1 VAVWFR
7 RDLRLDDNPALTAAV
22 SSGAEVVPVF
32 IWAPE
37 EEGQFQPGKS
47 SRWWLQRSL
56 RALEGQLRALGSG
69 LVCHRSHSSLE
80 GLGALVKQVGADAV
94 FFNHLYDPI
103 SLVRDNS
110 IKTVLM
116 QKGVHTESF
125 GADLL
130 YEPWE
135 LFNKEGKPHTKF
147 EGFWDHVCQMPYDVP
162 VPILP
167 PAALPQLRV
176 EGWDPETGGV
186 ASFQFLSDVER
197 NSSESLEQHWEP
209 GEAGAMRTW
218 QEFLHTRLRRYKRD
232 KKLLGSPDQATSRLS
247 PALHYGEISVKRMYH
262 MVKHAEWQ
270 WMQVRKAGEARGP
283 GPLGLASAAGPAPP
297 HAERAAAGGAG
308 GAGGEPAGAS
318 GGAAGSS
325 GGGGEDSPG
334 ARDASETSD
343 VQAFLRQLG
352 YREYGRYLSF
362 HFPFTH
368 ERPMLEH
375 LRACPWRYDHSLFK
389 AWVQGATGVPI
400 VDAAMQELWST
411 GWMHNRL
418 RVVASSFLVK
428 NLLLPWQWGLKHFWD
443 ALLDADL
450 ECDALGWQYVS
461 GCLADSD
468 PFAKMFD
475 LEEKSKE
482 VDPKGA
488 YVRRWLPMLA
498 RLPNQYVHSPHLA
511 PKAILKHAGVE
522 LGLSYPNPVVTAEE
536 SRQLVLDASAVMY
549 RKQVGPAEGPW
560 RAPSCHPSSVPVTE
574 TVEVDQGFH
583 GSDLKDDGSQGQP
596 RHTRGKGKES
606 LGGGSDDACN
616 TGQHATHLMGIP
628 ASNPDLQ
635 EKIEETGHTD
645 ETDPEAPAE
654 EAAPKKRLRTS
665 ARTARAG

>member
-1 VAVWFR
+1 MWFR

-22 SSGAEVVPVF
+22 ASGAEVVPVF

-56 RALEGQLRALGSG
+56 LALERQLLSLGSG

-80 GLGALVKQVGADAV
+80 GLDALVKQVGADAV

-116 QKGVHTESF
+116 QQGVHTESF

-147 EGFWDHVCQMPYDVP
+147 EAFWDHVCQMPYDVP

-167 PAALPQLRV
+167 PAALPALSLA
-176 EGWDPETGGV
+176 GWDPEKGGV
-186 ASFQFLSDVER
+186 SSFQFLSDVEKS
-197 NSSESLEQHWEP
+197 SSESLEQNWEP
-209 GEAGAMRTW
+209 GESGAMRTW
-218 QEFLHTRLRRYKRD
+218 QNFLHKKLRHYRRD
-232 KKLLGSPDQATSRLS
+232 KKTLGAPDQATSQLS

-262 MVKHAEWQ
+262 MVKHTEWQ
-270 WMQVRKAGEARGP
+270 WMQVRKAAESRGP
-283 GPLGLASAAGPAPP
+283 GPLGLASAA
-297 HAERAAAGGAG
+297 AAAGASAPAPAAGAG
-308 GAGGEPAGAS
+308 GGDGAGA
-318 GGAAGSS
+318 GLDPQAAETGQQTEEGAS
-325 GGGGEDSPG
+325 
-334 ARDASETSD
+334 

-418 RVVASSFLVK
+418 RVVVSSYLVK

-468 PFAKMFD
+468 PFAKMLD
-475 LEEKSKE
+475 LEAKSKE
-482 VDPKGA
+482 IDPRGV

-498 RLPNQYVHSPHLA
+498 RLPNQYIHSPHLA
-511 PKAILKHAGVE
+511 PKAILKHAGVD
-522 LGLSYPNPVVTAEE
+522 LGLSYPFPVVTAEE

-549 RKQVGPAEGPW
+549 RKQVGPPEGPW
-560 RAPSCHPSSVPVTE
+560 RAPSCHPASIPVAE
-574 TVEVDQGFH
+574 TVEVDQGFND
-583 GSDLKDDGSQGQP
+583 SDLKDGGSQGQP
-596 RHTRGKGKES
+596 RHTRGAKGRGAS
-606 LGGGSDDACN
+606 LGGGSSDACN
-616 TGQHATHLMGIP
+616 TGEAVENMMGIMN
-628 ASNPDLQ
+628 NPDLR
-635 EKIEETGHTD
+635 EKIEETGDTD
-645 ETDPEAPAE
+645 ESDPGETG
-654 EAAPKKRLRTS
+654 PKKRQRTS
-665 ARTARAG
+665 MRVSQARAV